1 MPFYAVA
8 NGKNIGVFLNWDDCN
23 NSVKGYKN
31 AVYKKFD
38 NREDAEEFI
47 RANQQISVAVE
58 KEDDFIADY
67 YVYTDGACSNNG
79 KPNAEAGFGIYFGED
94 DTRNVSQRLD
104 GAQTNN
110 AAELSAIIEAYCII
124 ENDIVDGKK
133 VAIVTDSEYAMK
145 CVSTYGEKC
154 CNEGWSKDIPN
165 KELVKLAYELYKDQP
180 NIKFIHIKAHTAN
193 TDVHSIGNDNADRL
207 ANMAIGLESCP
218 YNNEPIKTANSD
230 RVEQMKKVQAEGL
243 ALFTRKNIDYGD
255 AFAKYGVIGVLM
267 RIEDKIQR
275 SMSITKNGVNLINDE
290 GIRDTLIDLHNYAA
304 MALMLLDEEGTNG
317 TYGTPLPLP

>member
-8 NGKNIGVFLNWDDCN
+8 NGRDIGIFSTWDECN

-31 AVYKKFD
+31 ALYKKFD
-38 NREDAEEFI
+38 KRDLAEEFI
-47 RANQQISVAVE
+47 QTNQQNSMVE
-58 KEDDFIADY
+58 KVDDFVPDY

-79 KPNAEAGFGIYFGED
+79 KPNAEAGIGIYFGED
-94 DTRNVSQRLD
+94 DERNVSQKIE
-104 GAQTNN
+104 GNQTNN
-110 AAELSAIIEAYCII
+110 AAELTAIIETYSII
-124 ENDIVDGKK
+124 ENDVVDAKK

-145 CVSTYGEKC
+145 CVSSYGEKC
-154 CNEGWSKDIPN
+154 CGEGWSKDIPN
-165 KELVKLAYELYKDQP
+165 KELVKLAYETYKDKH
-180 NIKFIHIKAHTAN
+180 NIKFIHIKAHTTN
-193 TDVHSIGNDNADRL
+193 SDIHSIGNANADYL
-207 ANMAIGLESCP
+207 ANMAIGLECCP
-218 YNNEPIKTANSD
+218 YNKTTTNLPSKKNTESVN
-230 RVEQMKKVQAEGL
+230 RIEQMKKVQAEGL

-304 MALMLLDEEGTNG
+304 MALMLLDENDYKTS
-317 TYGTPLPLP
+317 